1 MRGEQGTSDGRWD
14 VAWDTRWVVV
24 PLIEMGK
31 AKGRIDSGK
40 EVGRQR
46 CGFAEEEF

>member
-1 MRGEQGTSDGRWD
+1 MAAGTLP
-14 VAWDTRWVVV
+14 WDTRRVVV
-24 PLIEMGK
+24 SFIEKGK
-31 AKGRIDSGK
+31 AKGRIDLGK